1 MPFAGVTMWAVDP
14 GPLLLIAA
22 LAALYVRAIT
32 VLRRRGR
39 RISRAQ
45 QASWWAGL
53 ALTTSGLVGP
63 VDTLSED
70 LLSAHMVQHLLIA
83 DLAAPLMLL
92 GIRTPVLQNLLPP
105 VILRPL
111 AREKWIRVILRT
123 LRKPLVAI
131 PAFVLLLYT
140 WHFSFAFDAAMRH
153 PGIHAAQHLCFVL
166 GAALVW
172 WPVLEPDKAHLRGE
186 LWKAGHVLSARMLG
200 MMIAM
205 AFILT
210 PTALY
215 ASVYGA
221 GDRHGMSAVADQ
233 RLAGGLMFSLDIL
246 TVIAVLSYFFWKA
259 AADYDRDEEER
270 AAAQERATAAT

>member
-1 MPFAGVTMWAVDP
+1 MSDVDP
-14 GPLLLIAA
+14 GPLLLIAV
-22 LAALYVRAIT
+22 LAALYVRAIV

-39 RISRAQ
+39 RISAWQ
-45 QASWWAGL
+45 QTAYWAGL
-53 ALTTSGLVGP
+53 FLTTTGLVGP

-83 DLAAPLMLL
+83 DLAAPLMLI

-111 AREKWIRVILRT
+111 ARERWIRVILRT

-131 PAFVLLLYT
+131 PLFVLLLYT
-140 WHFSFAFDAAMRH
+140 WHFSFAFDAALRH
-153 PGIHAAQHLCFVL
+153 PGIHAAQHLCFVF

-186 LWKAGHVLSARMLG
+186 LWKAGHVLAARMMG

-233 RLAGGLMFSLDIL
+233 RLAGGLMFVLDII

-259 AADYDRDEEER
+259 AADYDRDERAKDER
-270 AAAQERATAAT
+270 AAQERATATT